1 MNIFTFIKVMI
12 AIISCGIF
20 ILKTPKTF
28 KQSDENNITKT
39 TSLKKVTFIFVSKIH
54 IFSH

>member
-20 ILKTPKTF
+20 ILKNTQTF
-28 KQSDENNITKT
+28 KQSDESNITKT
-39 TSLKKVTFIFVSKIH
+39 ASLKKSNIYIVSKNSY
-54 IFSH
+54 F